1 MNDFKISRR
10 NFVKSTAAGAAGLAT
25 LGLPTMA
32 SAAGL
37 TIGIV
42 YVGPRDDFGWN
53 QAHAEA
59 AKVLGTLPDVDRGGR
74 GKRAG
79 DDCRVQIH
87 GIDDQSG

>member
-1 MNDFKISRR
+1 MAAGLLGAGAIKKGSFMTNFKITRR
-10 NFVKSTAAGAAGLAT
+10 NFVKTTAAGAAGLSV

-59 AKVLGTLPDVDRGGR
+59 AKVLKTLPYVT
-74 GKRAG
+74 
-79 DDCRVQIH
+79 VVEE
-87 GIDDQSG
+87 